1 MHDHLNA
8 GQLRRIFVENAGR
21 HAQSRGMR
29 CDDVWGVRPV
39 ELVERTVFVKID
51 ALFSIL
57 FFRVLIELLLPN
69 FELLLLRQPH
79 LVWPKICTASVG
91 RKKIGS
97 CQFLCIY
104 RCFTLRCCPSFPCDN
119 TSSRG

>member
-1 MHDHLNA
+1 MFDDISVGSISNSTENVDI
-8 GQLRRIFVENAGR
+8 GRRYI
-21 HAQSRGMR
+21 

-69 FELLLLRQPH
+69 SELLLLRHPQ
-79 LVWPKICTASVG
+79 LVWPKMCTASVG
-91 RKKIGS
+91 RK
-97 CQFLCIY
+97 
-104 RCFTLRCCPSFPCDN
+104 
-119 TSSRG
+119 